1 MPLREVEFPSDPK
14 ELTNAKEKFLIFYSS
29 RIDDGQLWCPD
40 CVAVD
45 QTIQDT
51 FGPEDGPSAVIVYVG
66 QKPEWKTPS
75 NVFRGE
81 PWQINSVPTVIKLKD
96 SKVAGR
102 LDSEI
107 KAGLAA
113 FIEG

>member
-1 MPLREVEFPSDPK
+1 MPLREIEFPSDPK
-14 ELTNAKEKFLIFYSS
+14 DLEHAQERFLIFYSS
-29 RIDDGQLWCPD
+29 RVNGQLWCPD

-45 QTIQDT
+45 RIIQDT
-51 FGPEDGPSAVIVYVG
+51 FGPEDGLSAVIVYVG

-75 NVFRGE
+75 NIFRGE
-81 PWQINSVPTVIKLKD
+81 PWHITSIPTIIKVED

-107 KAGLAA
+107 NALLAA
-113 FIEG
+113 FIQG

>member
-14 ELTNAKEKFLIFYSS
+14 DLEGAREQFLIFYSS
-29 RIDDGQLWCPD
+29 RVNGQLWCPD

-45 QTIQDT
+45 RTIQDT
-51 FGPEDGPSAVIVYVG
+51 FRPQDGPSAVIVYVG

-75 NVFRGE
+75 NIFRGE
-81 PWQINSVPTVIKLKD
+81 PWQVTSVPTVIKVKN

-102 LDSEI
+102 LDSDI
-107 KAGLAA
+107 NALLAA
-113 FIEG
+113 FIRG

>member
-14 ELTNAKEKFLIFYSS
+14 DLEHAQEQFLIFYSS
-29 RIDDGQLWCPD
+29 RVNGQLWCPD

-45 QTIQDT
+45 RTIQDT

-75 NVFRGE
+75 NIFRGE
-81 PWQINSVPTVIKLKD
+81 PWQITSVPTVIKVED

-107 KAGLAA
+107 NALLAA
-113 FIEG
+113 FIQG

>member
-14 ELTNAKEKFLIFYSS
+14 DLEHTTEQFLIFYSS
-29 RIDDGQLWCPD
+29 RINGQLWCPD
-40 CVAVD
+40 CVEVD
-45 QTIQDT
+45 RTIQDT
-51 FGPEDGPSAVIVYVG
+51 FGPEHGPSAVIVYVG

-81 PWQINSVPTVIKLKD
+81 PWQITSVPTVIKVKG
-96 SKVAGR
+96 SEVAGR

-107 KAGLAA
+107 NARLAD
-113 FIEG
+113 FIRG

>member
-1 MPLREVEFPSDPK
+1 MTLREVEFPSDPK
-14 ELTNAKEKFLIFYSS
+14 DLEHIKEQFLIFYSS
-29 RIDDGQLWCPD
+29 RMNWAAMD
-40 CVAVD
+40 CVEVD

-66 QKPEWKTPS
+66 QKHEWKTSS

-81 PWQINSVPTVIKLKD
+81 PWQVTSVPTIIKVED

-107 KAGLAA
+107 NTLLAA
-113 FIEG
+113 FIRG

>member
-14 ELTNAKEKFLIFYSS
+14 DLEHAQERFLIFYSS
-29 RIDDGQLWCPD
+29 RVNGQLWCPD

-45 QTIQDT
+45 RTIQDT

-66 QKPEWKTPS
+66 RKPEWKTPS
-75 NVFRGE
+75 NIFRGE
-81 PWQINSVPTVIKLKD
+81 PWQITSVPTVIKVED

-102 LDSEI
+102 LDSDI
-107 KAGLAA
+107 NALLAT
-113 FIEG
+113 FIQE